1 MNFTDINQI
10 IGAILFFWTFF
21 FFPLHDKWD
30 LTPIGGVEDLNAS
43 WGKFYFY

>member
-10 IGAILFFWTFF
+10 IGAILFFFF
-21 FFPLHDKWD
+21 FLHDKWD
-30 LTPIGGVEDLNAS
+30 LTPEGVEDLNAS